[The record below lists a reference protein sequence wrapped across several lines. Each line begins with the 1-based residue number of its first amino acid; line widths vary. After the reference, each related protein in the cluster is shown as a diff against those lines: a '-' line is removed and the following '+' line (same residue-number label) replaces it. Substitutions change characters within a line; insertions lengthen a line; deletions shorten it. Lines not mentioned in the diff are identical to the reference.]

1 VLLPGQVLD
10 LELTL
15 AHGGHGGVIFV
26 VRIVEIESLPIFAV
40 PLPVDILR
48 GWLGSLGLLQAT
60 SNPDICVLVLK

>member
-1 VLLPGQVLD
+1 VLLPGQILD

-15 AHGGHGGVIFV
+15 AHGGVIV
-26 VRIVEIESLPIFAV
+26 GVRIVEMESLPIFAV

-60 SNPDICVLVLK
+60 GNPDSCVLVLK